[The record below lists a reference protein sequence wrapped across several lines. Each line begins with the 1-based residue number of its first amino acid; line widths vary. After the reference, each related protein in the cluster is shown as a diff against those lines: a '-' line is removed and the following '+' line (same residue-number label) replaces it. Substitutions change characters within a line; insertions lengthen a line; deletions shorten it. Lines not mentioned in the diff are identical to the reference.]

1 MRQTGRPENL
11 GTSRLAFPG
20 QLCYLST
27 ATRVWRSERNGAS
40 ARRRREDTER
50 PEEMNAI
57 HSRKKLN
64 ERKIFE
70 MVYGEREF
78 AEVVASERP
87 DFLVRR
93 CPGEP
98 CFGVEIVELYTSE
111 SSARLKNIEPYTGEL
126 LDHRKF
132 RHKDDKR
139 CIDVAKIDLLSR
151 DNQVIAPQIDAI
163 IERLPSCAECSERLA
178 EVVNRKAEGL
188 GSIPAP
194 LSHANLIVKDQTS
207 VLGLIPLD
215 DFDRAF
221 MAEGLQRAIASAP
234 FREIFF
240 VTKMKPG
247 RVVIRLKLLQ
257 IVAGLYTFNAVYSSK
272 AFSKLPKNAEVAT
285 FGAYFAETVGADV
298 RMRMHQMDGHEVVYG
313 DYGIRVTSERAVCV
327 RFYDDGPLPS
337 DARQVDRDILRKL
350 PPKLVRECVKRKA
363 RMRFSTGLIFRVGDS
378 RNPITPD

>member
-1 MRQTGRPENL
+1 
-11 GTSRLAFPG
+11 
-20 QLCYLST
+20 
-27 ATRVWRSERNGAS
+27 
-40 ARRRREDTER
+40 
-50 PEEMNAI
+50 MNAI

-163 IERLPSCAECSERLA
+163 IERLPSCAE
-178 EVVNRKAEGL
+178 
-188 GSIPAP
+188 
-194 LSHANLIVKDQTS
+194 
-207 VLGLIPLD
+207 
-215 DFDRAF
+215 
-221 MAEGLQRAIASAP
+221 
-234 FREIFF
+234 
-240 VTKMKPG
+240 
-247 RVVIRLKLLQ
+247 
-257 IVAGLYTFNAVYSSK
+257 
-272 AFSKLPKNAEVAT
+272 
-285 FGAYFAETVGADV
+285 
-298 RMRMHQMDGHEVVYG
+298 
-313 DYGIRVTSERAVCV
+313 
-327 RFYDDGPLPS
+327 
-337 DARQVDRDILRKL
+337 
-350 PPKLVRECVKRKA
+350 
-363 RMRFSTGLIFRVGDS
+363 
-378 RNPITPD
+378 